1 MPLSDLEA
9 ARVKRAVGSFIEK
22 RRPAPHIRPELDL
35 AFRLTG
41 QSVEIFEIR
50 PAFMGAPG
58 EKQEHSVAKATF
70 VRTTGRWR
78 VFWKRRDLKWHS
90 YERAPEVDSIDDFV
104 QLVGN
109 DEYACFFG

>member
-1 MPLSDLEA
+1 MALTEFEA
-9 ARVKRAVGSFIEK
+9 ARVKKVVGAFIEQK
-22 RRPAPHIRPELDL
+22 RPPPHIRPELDL
-35 AFRLTG
+35 GFRLTG
-41 QSVEIFEIR
+41 QSVEILEIH

-58 EKQEHSVAKATF
+58 ERQELAVAKATF

-78 VFWKRRDLKWHS
+78 VFWRRADLKWHR
-90 YERAPEVDSIDDFV
+90 YEPAPEVKTIDDFV